1 MSRKLVK
8 IQGILNGVF
17 GDYLAQDD
25 SSLAIDM
32 AFYHYNYRLDLNAAI
47 AEQVEM
53 PISNK
58 VVIFIHGLTNTES
71 IWDYEATDKR
81 TTNYGHQL
89 EATLGFT
96 PLFLRYNS
104 GLAIKDNGK
113 ELSEKIQQLFD
124 HYPLPIDELIL
135 VGFSMG
141 GLLIRHA
148 QLDLN
153 KPWTSHLQA
162 CIYIGTPHEG
172 AKLERAGKTTSNL
185 LQSLSKPYLNIWHS
199 WAELRSQG
207 IKDLHDGF
215 KDNKEAFHSTAKHCF
230 ISGGLLKSTS
240 DIAELIENAFIGDSL
255 VVKSSAHPDVELQ
268 KRDNQHFSGL
278 DHFTLARN
286 PDVYEFLSSWIE
298 SQRDKSLPLRML
310 HPVLPNTNTPLF
322 LAQADGSYL
331 SDSIRFALQM
341 GHKVSHTA
349 HTMHDSIS
357 NEYYDRFHSLP
368 VIKLLSKPIAAGH
381 KSISTPIFKTVGHA
395 LKVTEKSLPK
405 RSLPKKSD

>member
-1 MSRKLVK
+1 MSQNLIKL
-8 IQGILNGVF
+8 QGILNGVF
-17 GDYLAQDD
+17 GDSLAEDE

-32 AFYHYNYRLDLNAAI
+32 AFYHYNYRLNLNESI
-47 AEQVEM
+47 AEQVEL

-58 VVIFIHGLTNTES
+58 LIIFVHGLTNTES
-71 IWDYEATDKR
+71 IWDYETADKH

-89 EATLGFT
+89 EAERGYT
-96 PLFLRYNS
+96 PLFVRYNS
-104 GLAIKDNGK
+104 GLAIKENGQ
-113 ELSEKIQQLFD
+113 ELSEKIQQLFE

-148 QLDLN
+148 QLDFDKGWTN
-153 KPWTSHLQA
+153 KLHA
-162 CIYIGTPHEG
+162 CVYIGTPHEG

-185 LQSLSKPYLNIWHS
+185 IKSLTQPYLNIWHS

-255 VVKSSAHPDVELQ
+255 VVKSSAHPDVALEE
-268 KRDNQHFSGL
+268 RENQHFSGL
-278 DHFTLARN
+278 DHFTLARS
-286 PDVYEFLSSWIE
+286 PQVYKFLSPWIE
-298 SQRDKSLPLRML
+298 AQREKSIPLRIL
-310 HPVLPNTNTPLF
+310 HPVLPNKNTPLF

-357 NEYYDRFHSLP
+357 NEYYDRFHALP
-368 VIKLLSKPIAAGH
+368 VINLFSKPIETGH
-381 KSISTPIFKTVGHA
+381 KSISTPIFKTVGQA
-395 LKVTEKSLPK
+395 LKITEKSLAK
-405 RSLPKKSD
+405 RSPNKTTK

>member
-1 MSRKLVK
+1 MSKKLVK

-17 GDYLAQDD
+17 GDYLAQDE
-25 SSLAIDM
+25 SSLAIEM
-32 AFYHYNYRLDLNAAI
+32 AFYHYGYRLDLNAAI

-58 VVIFIHGLTNTES
+58 LVVFVHGLTNTES
-71 IWDYEATDKR
+71 IWNYDTADAR
-81 TTNYGHQL
+81 ATNYGQQL
-89 EATLGFT
+89 EEKFGYT

-113 ELSEKIQQLFD
+113 ELSERIQRLFD
-124 HYPLPIDELIL
+124 LYPLPIDELIL

-153 KPWTSHLQA
+153 KHWTSKLNA
-162 CIYIGTPHEG
+162 CVYIGTPHEG

-185 LQSLSKPYLNIWHS
+185 LQSFSKPYLNIWHS

-240 DIAELIENAFIGDSL
+240 NIAELIENAFIGDSL
-255 VVKSSAHPDVELQ
+255 VVKSSAHPEVSLEQ
-268 KRDNQHFSGL
+268 RANQHFSGL
-278 DHFTLARN
+278 DHFSLARN
-286 PDVYEFLSSWIE
+286 PQVYEFLSDWLASE
-298 SQRDKSLPLRML
+298 RDQRIPLRML
-310 HPVLPNTNTPLF
+310 HPVLPNKNTPLF
-322 LAQADGSYL
+322 LAQANGSYF
-331 SDSIRFALQM
+331 SDSIRFILQM
-341 GHKVSHTA
+341 GHKASHTA

-357 NEYYDRFHSLP
+357 NEYYERFHLLP
-368 VIKLLSKPIAAGH
+368 VVKLFSKPVEVSH

-395 LKVTEKSLPK
+395 LQVTEKSLPK
-405 RSLPKKSD
+405 GSEPKAAK